1 MQLIIEENL
10 TEEKAIRFSP
20 DNLKELSFLDN
31 FPGTLGG
38 VCPFDSNVLNDIV
51 ARLKS
56 SDIKVYTKDL
66 RVKQLAGVQKDETL
80 PSSFKFHTEPLPFQ
94 RRAVEWAAP
103 RSNVGF
109 LLSPGLGKTKVCLDW
124 LHFKQP
130 SRILVCCPSPLRDV
144 WIEEAAKHRP
154 EFSPTIVT
162 ELVQLEE
169 LEDAKFLVCSYTIA
183 TLREEW
189 FQKWVPEAIVLD
201 ESLIKNPD
209 SQRTKSLS
217 ALSKVNGVKYRALL
231 SGTLINNHEGEV
243 FAPVNF
249 LEPSMFGKSS
259 YLFKKKYFY
268 FSYPDSEDRS
278 YPKGVKE
285 HYREELRSSLRAVS
299 IVMRKEQYLSSL
311 PEKAFHLHWVKP
323 SESQLQRIR
332 ELLSLS
338 KIDGIPVLAN
348 NPLVVLGKLIQLENN
363 FYYKVEKGKELIL
376 EELLW
381 GETNKVSKAP
391 RETIYL
397 SPPDENPKMQ
407 ALAGLT
413 QALGAKR
420 GIIWFNF
427 NAELAQIK
435 ATLKEKY
442 LVVDS
447 KTKSASKVVK
457 EFNENPEYRWLVAQA
472 RVLNYGFT
480 ILGDPSE
487 DNVLPEFDPHVSV
500 EIFCSLNF
508 SYEVF
513 MQQQDRIHRIGQV
526 HKCEYHL
533 LLSKSKGDETIE
545 AALRSK
551 KGVQEFMLQSTA

>member
-1 MQLIIEENL
+1 MQLIIEENS
-10 TEEKAIRFSP
+10 TKEKVIRFNP
-20 DNLKELSFLDN
+20 DNLKELSLLDN
-31 FPGTLGG
+31 FPGTLNGI
-38 VCPFDSNVLNDIV
+38 CPFDPDVLNDLV
-51 ARLKS
+51 ARLKNS
-56 SDIKVYTKDL
+56 NIKVYTKDL
-66 RVKQLAGVQKDETL
+66 RVKQLAGTRKDETL
-80 PSSFKFHTEPLPFQ
+80 PSSFKFYTEPLPFQ

-124 LHFKQP
+124 LHLKQP
-130 SRILVCCPSPLRDV
+130 SRTLVCCPSPLRDV
-144 WIEEAAKHRP
+144 WVEEATKHRP

-162 ELVQLEE
+162 ELAQLDG
-169 LEDAKFLVCSYTIA
+169 LRDSKFLVCSYTIV
-183 TLREEW
+183 TMREEW
-189 FQKWVPEAIVLD
+189 FQQWVPEAIILD
-201 ESLIKNPD
+201 EALIKNPD

-217 ALSKVNGVKYRALL
+217 TLSKISGVKYRALL

-249 LEPSMFGKSS
+249 LEPSMFGKSH

-268 FSYPDSEDRS
+268 FSRPDSEGKS
-278 YPKGVKE
+278 YPQGVKID
-285 HYREELRSSLRAVS
+285 YREELRSSLRAVS

-323 SESQLQRIR
+323 SESQLQRIK
-332 ELLSLS
+332 ELRQFS
-338 KIDGIPVLAN
+338 KVDGVPLLAN

-363 FYYKVEKGKELIL
+363 FYYKVQRGNEPIL

-381 GETNKVSKAP
+381 GEANKVSKSP

-413 QALGAKR
+413 QTLGAKR

-427 NAELAQIK
+427 NAELPQIK

-480 ILGDPSE
+480 ILGETSE
-487 DNVLPEFDPHVSV
+487 DDILPEFDPHVNV

-545 AALRSK
+545 AALREK
-551 KGVQEFMLQSTA
+551 KSVQEFMLQSTA

>member
-1 MQLIIEENL
+1 LIIEENS
-10 TEEKAIRFSP
+10 TKEKVIRFNP
-20 DNLKELSFLDN
+20 DNLKELSLLDN
-31 FPGTLGG
+31 FPGTLNGI
-38 VCPFDSNVLNDIV
+38 CPFDPDVLNDLV
-51 ARLKS
+51 ARIKS
-56 SDIKVYTKDL
+56 SNIKVYTKDL
-66 RVKQLAGVQKDETL
+66 RVKQLAGTRRDESL
-80 PSSFKFHTEPLPFQ
+80 PPSFKFHTEPLPFQ

-103 RSNVGF
+103 RNNVGF

-124 LHFKQP
+124 LHLKQP
-130 SRILVCCPSPLRDV
+130 SKILVCCPSPLRDV
-144 WIEEAAKHRP
+144 WVEEATKHRP
-154 EFSPTIVT
+154 EFSPIIVT
-162 ELVQLEE
+162 ELAQLEE
-169 LEDAKFLVCSYTIA
+169 LKDAKFLVCSYTIA
-183 TLREEW
+183 TMREEW
-189 FQKWVPEAIVLD
+189 FQQWVPEALILD
-201 ESLIKNPD
+201 EALIKNPD

-217 ALSKVNGVKYRALL
+217 TLSKVGGVKYRALL

-249 LEPSMFGKSS
+249 LEPSMFGKSH

-268 FSYPDSEDRS
+268 FSPPDENGKS
-278 YPKGVKE
+278 YPYGVKTD
-285 HYREELRSSLRAVS
+285 YREELRSSLRAVS

-311 PEKAFHLHWVKP
+311 PEKAFHLHWVEP
-323 SESQLQRIR
+323 SGPQLQRIE
-332 ELLSLS
+332 ELCQFST
-338 KIDGIPVLAN
+338 IDDIPVLSS
-348 NPLVVLGKLIQLENN
+348 NPLAILGKLIQLENN
-363 FYYKVEKGKELIL
+363 FYYKVQKGNEPIL

-381 GETNKVSKAP
+381 GETNKVSKVP

-397 SPPDENPKMQ
+397 SPPEENPKMRT
-407 ALAGLT
+407 LAWLAQT
-413 QALGAKR
+413 LGAKR

-427 NAELAQIK
+427 NAELPQIK
-435 ATLKEKY
+435 ATLRDKY

-480 ILGDPSE
+480 ILGEPSE
-487 DNVLPEFDPHVSV
+487 DDILPEFDPHVSV

-533 LLSKSKGDETIE
+533 LLSKSRGDELIE
-545 AALRSK
+545 EALRSK
-551 KGVQEFMLQSTA
+551 KNVQEFMLQSTA